1 MAEVTRKRRGE
12 IIKKVFEILLQN
24 PEGLAPKELFP
35 QAEKSLTLSNYE
47 KSDYPNRP
55 GERTHTSDT
64 LTRMSW
70 RVKRGHCIGNG
81 RLASPKRMRAM
92 KARTR

>member
-55 GERTHTSDT
+55 GVRRFENIVRF
-64 LTRMSW
+64 LTISQSRQD
-70 RVKRGHCIGNG
+70 G
-81 RLASPKRMRAM
+81 
-92 KARTR
+92 